1 MSGAQR
7 TGIYQTQRN
16 KPMLTKTPEAQADE
30 YANGLLNMA
39 NQFQQ
44 RVQSLTTNGAAANA
58 QTGAPAVTADQITVA
73 IGTANLTK
81 LQASIA
87 ALA

>member
-1 MSGAQR
+1 
-7 TGIYQTQRN
+7 
-16 KPMLTKTPEAQADE
+16 MLTKTPEAQAAE

-44 RVQSLTTNGAAANA
+44 RVQLLTVNGAAANA
-58 QTGAPAVTADQITVA
+58 QIGAPSVTAEQIITA
-73 IGTANLTK
+73 LGTANLTK
-81 LQASIA
+81 IQAAVA

>member
-1 MSGAQR
+1 
-7 TGIYQTQRN
+7 
-16 KPMLTKTPEAQADE
+16 MLTKTPEAQAAE

-58 QTGAPAVTADQITVA
+58 QTGAPAVTADQITAA
-73 IGTANLTK
+73 IGTANLTT
-81 LQASIA
+81 LQTAIA

>member
-1 MSGAQR
+1 
-7 TGIYQTQRN
+7 
-16 KPMLTKTPEAQADE
+16 MLTKTPEAQAAE

-58 QTGAPAVTADQITVA
+58 QTGAPAVTADQITAA

-81 LQASIA
+81 LPTAIA

>member
-1 MSGAQR
+1 
-7 TGIYQTQRN
+7 
-16 KPMLTKTPEAQADE
+16 MLTKTPEAQAAE

-44 RVQSLTTNGAAANA
+44 RVQLLTTNGAAANP
-58 QTGAPAVTADQITVA
+58 QIGAPAVTAEQIVNA

-81 LQASIA
+81 IQAAIA

>member
-1 MSGAQR
+1 
-7 TGIYQTQRN
+7 
-16 KPMLTKTPEAQADE
+16 MLTKTPEAQAAE

-44 RVQSLTTNGAAANA
+44 RVQSLTTNGAAANP
-58 QTGAPAVTADQITVA
+58 QIGAPAVTSDQIVTA
-73 IGTANLTK
+73 IGTDNLTK
-81 LQASIA
+81 IQAAIA

>member
-1 MSGAQR
+1 
-7 TGIYQTQRN
+7 
-16 KPMLTKTPEAQADE
+16 MLTKTQEAQAAE

-44 RVQSLTTNGAAANA
+44 RVQMLTVNGAAANP
-58 QTGAPAVTADQITVA
+58 QIGAPAVAAEQIVTAL
-73 IGTANLTK
+73 GTANMTK
-81 LQASIA
+81 IQAAVA

>member
-1 MSGAQR
+1 MKLHEQPN
-7 TGIYQTQRN
+7 T
-16 KPMLTKTPEAQADE
+16 PMLTKTPEAQAAE

-44 RVQSLTTNGAAANA
+44 RVQLLTVNGAAANA
-58 QTGAPAVTADQITVA
+58 QIGAPAVTAEQIITA
-73 IGTANLTK
+73 LGTANLTK
-81 LQASIA
+81 IQAAVA

>member
-1 MSGAQR
+1 
-7 TGIYQTQRN
+7 
-16 KPMLTKTPEAQADE
+16 MLTKTPEAQAAD

-58 QTGAPAVTADQITVA
+58 QTGAPAVTADQITAA

-81 LQASIA
+81 LQTAIA

>member
-1 MSGAQR
+1 
-7 TGIYQTQRN
+7 
-16 KPMLTKTPEAQADE
+16 MLTKTPEAQAAE

-44 RVQSLTTNGAAANA
+44 RVQSLTTNGAAANP
-58 QTGAPAVTADQITVA
+58 QIGAPSVTADQINA
-73 IGTANLTK
+73 ALGTANLTK
-81 LQASIA
+81 IQAVLA

>member
-1 MSGAQR
+1 
-7 TGIYQTQRN
+7 
-16 KPMLTKTPEAQADE
+16 MLTKTPEAQAAE

-44 RVQSLTTNGAAANA
+44 RVQSLTVNGAAANP
-58 QTGAPAVTADQITVA
+58 QIGAPAVTADQINA
-73 IGTANLTK
+73 ALGTANLTK
-81 LQASIA
+81 IQAVLA

>member
-1 MSGAQR
+1 
-7 TGIYQTQRN
+7 
-16 KPMLTKTPEAQADE
+16 MLTKTQEAQAAE

-44 RVQSLTTNGAAANA
+44 RVQMLTVNGASANP
-58 QTGAPAVTADQITVA
+58 QIGAPAVTAEQIVTA
-73 IGTANLTK
+73 LGTANMTK
-81 LQASIA
+81 IQAAVA

>member
-1 MSGAQR
+1 MNN
-7 TGIYQTQRN
+7 QTQN
-16 KPMLTKTPEAQADE
+16 PMLTKTPEAQAAE

-44 RVQSLTTNGAAANA
+44 RVLSLTTNGAAANP
-58 QTGAPAVTADQITVA
+58 QIGAPAVSADQIGSA
-73 IGTANLTK
+73 LGNANLTK
-81 LQASIA
+81 IQAAIA

>member
-1 MSGAQR
+1 MKLHEQPN
-7 TGIYQTQRN
+7 T
-16 KPMLTKTPEAQADE
+16 PMLTKTPEAQAAE

-44 RVQSLTTNGAAANA
+44 RVQSLTVNGAAANA
-58 QTGAPAVTADQITVA
+58 QIGAPAVTAEQIITA
-73 IGTANLTK
+73 LGTANLTK
-81 LQASIA
+81 IQAAVA

>member
-1 MSGAQR
+1 
-7 TGIYQTQRN
+7 
-16 KPMLTKTPEAQADE
+16 MLTKTPEAQAAE

-44 RVQSLTTNGAAANA
+44 RVQSLTTNGAAANP
-58 QTGAPAVTADQITVA
+58 QIGAPAVTADQINA
-73 IGTANLTK
+73 ALGTATLTK
-81 LQASIA
+81 IQAVLA

>member
-1 MSGAQR
+1 MKLHEQPN
-7 TGIYQTQRN
+7 T
-16 KPMLTKTPEAQADE
+16 PMLTKTPEAQAAE

-44 RVQSLTTNGAAANA
+44 RVQLLTVNGAAANA
-58 QTGAPAVTADQITVA
+58 QIGAPSVTAEQIITA
-73 IGTANLTK
+73 LGTANLTK
-81 LQASIA
+81 IQAAVA

>member
-1 MSGAQR
+1 
-7 TGIYQTQRN
+7 
-16 KPMLTKTPEAQADE
+16 MLTKTQEAQAAE

-44 RVQSLTTNGAAANA
+44 RVQLLTLSGAAANP
-58 QTGAPAVTADQITVA
+58 QIGAPPVTAEQIVTA
-73 IGTANLTK
+73 LGTANLAK
-81 LQASIA
+81 IQAAVA